1 MNKTDKRY
9 IANQEAIQKIGSAL
23 TSLMNEMP
31 FSDITVSQIIN
42 KAGVARA
49 TYYRNFA
56 TKEEVLI
63 KMVDH
68 IMEEYHQKSKELNA
82 KSFSY
87 DSILLIFQYFK
98 QYKSVILPVFHSG
111 LAYIYLDL
119 FDQELED
126 KIGHMKYNDIE
137 RYRVYFYSG
146 ALYNVFLKWIE
157 NNMEE
162 SCEEMAKIT
171 SQLIR

>member
-1 MNKTDKRY
+1 MSKLLKN
-9 IANQEAIQKIGSAL
+9 
-23 TSLMNEMP
+23 
-31 FSDITVSQIIN
+31 VII
-42 KAGVARA
+42 GVASGA
-49 TYYRNFA
+49 AAAYFLSTEKGKKFQKKAAKAYEAY
-56 TKEEVLI
+56 KENPA
-63 KMVDH
+63 
-68 IMEEYHQKSKELNA
+68 EYHQKAKKLNA

-87 DSILLIFQYFK
+87 ESILLIFQYFK
-98 QYKSVILPVFHSG
+98 EYQSVILPVFHSG

-162 SCEEMAKIT
+162 SCEEMARIT
-171 SQLIR
+171 SKLIQ

>member
-9 IANQEAIQKIGSAL
+9 IANQQAIQKIGTAL
-23 TSLMNEMP
+23 TTLMNEIP
-31 FSDITVSQIIN
+31 FSDITISQIIE

-49 TYYRNFA
+49 TYYRNFS

-68 IMEEYHQKSKELNA
+68 IMEEYHQKAKKLNA

-87 DSILLIFQYFK
+87 ESILLIFQYFK
-98 QYKSVILPVFHSG
+98 EYQSVILPVFHSG

-162 SCEEMAKIT
+162 SCEEMARIT
-171 SQLIR
+171 SKLIQ